1 VSGGP
6 QNGVSR
12 PFRTSGTRG
21 GAMRRRYRQ
30 ESVLRMR
37 RRAEPHVAEL
47 KVVCLLALE
56 IPCPWFGEK
65 LKVRTHVASRGE
77 NLFSE

>member
-1 VSGGP
+1 M
-6 QNGVSR
+6 VSR
-12 PFRTSGTRG
+12 ALSARRGLGVGACGGGTDK
-21 GAMRRRYRQ
+21 
-30 ESVLRMR
+30 ESVLRTR